1 MKKLLLGA
9 AITTALL
16 SGAANAAITVN
27 ANGTPTA
34 ATLADTTSVFLS
46 GSSALQELIEKAMLD
61 GSANGICK
69 TGTAR
74 KYIDTPSAGSDQN
87 AYLCELNNPLNPV
100 LATLSASATW
110 KSNLLLYKRNSGG
123 SLQGTVPVAN
133 SQTIAFLNVTS
144 NTGTCAPVAAGSF
157 VATVNCDYTST
168 VPGGNNTATIPTFGL
183 SDVNPE
189 VFGIGAE
196 LAPNGTPAMVTGF
209 KKIPGVAAVFGVI
222 VTTKLRNALQQALF
236 ATTSVCNPTNASYA
250 ANAETQACMPN
261 LQSDFVADIFSA
273 YPAPTAPL
281 TNPVLGAG
289 KIQNW
294 NQLKIGATGN
304 LWANTTVAANK
315 PTSSKLHICSRTIGS
330 GTKAQFAVRFLNTFC
345 AAQGAK
351 VVKNADFLGTDEPT
365 QTLY

>member
-110 KSNLLLYKRNSGG
+110 KSNLLLYKR
-123 SLQGTVPVAN
+123 
-133 SQTIAFLNVTS
+133 
-144 NTGTCAPVAAGSF
+144 
-157 VATVNCDYTST
+157 
-168 VPGGNNTATIPTFGL
+168 
-183 SDVNPE
+183 
-189 VFGIGAE
+189 
-196 LAPNGTPAMVTGF
+196 
-209 KKIPGVAAVFGVI
+209 
-222 VTTKLRNALQQALF
+222 
-236 ATTSVCNPTNASYA
+236 
-250 ANAETQACMPN
+250 
-261 LQSDFVADIFSA
+261 
-273 YPAPTAPL
+273 
-281 TNPVLGAG
+281 
-289 KIQNW
+289 
-294 NQLKIGATGN
+294 
-304 LWANTTVAANK
+304 
-315 PTSSKLHICSRTIGS
+315 
-330 GTKAQFAVRFLNTFC
+330 
-345 AAQGAK
+345 
-351 VVKNADFLGTDEPT
+351 
-365 QTLY
+365 